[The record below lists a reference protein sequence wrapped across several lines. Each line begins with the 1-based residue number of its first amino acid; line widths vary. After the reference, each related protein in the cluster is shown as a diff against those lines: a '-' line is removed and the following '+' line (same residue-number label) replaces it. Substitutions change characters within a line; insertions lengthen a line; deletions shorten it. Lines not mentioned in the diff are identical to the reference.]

1 MSKKQ
6 QEFSKTAYRKNE
18 NRCLP
23 IIAGLLGMGFVWAA
37 PAMFAVKGDTLWY
50 SNSFFAVLLWLLVSF
65 GFYTICKKGFAGS
78 NKKWILPGAFSLL
91 FSVCMVFGARLESEG
106 SVSFTD
112 GSMWLCILVLG
123 VCFSV
128 AVRFLWEQE
137 LGKGLEP
144 EPAKSDERSLHFSG
158 ILLTALAIF
167 ICYVPVFLA
176 VYPGF
181 FVYDAQD
188 ELMQVITRNFST
200 HHPLLHVL
208 MLGGMI
214 QLVYKITGSYNLGIA
229 CYTLFQM
236 AVLSGLFA
244 YAVHCLKKEGM
255 RKGARIATALYFGLF
270 PTIVMFS
277 LCSAKDGLFTGMV
290 LILTLMLRKLFCGP
304 KEFFEN
310 KSDVVLLILS
320 ALGMSLLRHNGFYA
334 LVVFA
339 FLAVLTCRLTGL
351 YTAWKKGL
359 TALAVILAGY
369 FLING
374 AMTTILSAEDSE
386 NQELLTV
393 PIMQMARVY
402 AYEQDSLS
410 KEDKQALCEILPHD
424 ALMRYTPKVSD
435 GVKID
440 FNNEAYSKNPS
451 KYLKLWA
458 KLGAEHP
465 FAYLNAWFMTSYGFW
480 YPDAVIDVYRG
491 NSVFT
496 FTYED
501 SSYFGFETEQPGE
514 RQSRLPLLEEA
525 YRCLSLEL
533 TQQKIPVLS
542 MLFSPGFLFW
552 AMMLI
557 LGKFAYDGSI
567 RKLFPYGF
575 MLLLWLTVILGPTY
589 LVRYVVFLWALM
601 PVLLWELFCG
611 CPKKS
616 AFGDI

>member
-1 MSKKQ
+1 MNLQWWQKAD
-6 QEFSKTAYRKNE
+6 KTAYGRKE
-18 NRCLP
+18 KLP
-23 IIAGLLGMGFVWAA
+23 LPVTAGLLGLGFVWAA
-37 PAMFAVKGDTLWY
+37 PAMLATEGDTLWY
-50 SNSFFAVLLWLLVSF
+50 SNSLFSVLLWLAASF
-65 GFYTICKKGFAGS
+65 CFYTICNKGFEGS
-78 NKKWILPGAFSLL
+78 YKKWILPGVFSLL
-91 FSVCMVFGARLESEG
+91 FSVCMVFGAQLESKG

-112 GSMWLCILVLG
+112 GGMWLCILLLCCCFTVL
-123 VCFSV
+123 
-128 AVRFLWEQE
+128 VRFVWELQFNSRNVE
-137 LGKGLEP
+137 EKQSTTE
-144 EPAKSDERSLHFSG
+144 EIASEKKSGFLYVFW
-158 ILLTALAIF
+158 TALAIF

-208 MLGGMI
+208 MLGGII

-236 AVLSGLFA
+236 AVLSGVFA
-244 YAVHCLKKEGM
+244 YAIHCLKKEGM
-255 RKGARIATALYFGLF
+255 KKSVRIATALYFGLF

-290 LILTLMLRKLFCGP
+290 LILTFMLRKLFCGP
-304 KEFFEN
+304 KEFFGEKGN
-310 KSDVVLLILS
+310 VALLILS
-320 ALGMSLLRHNGFYA
+320 AMGMSLLRHNGFYA
-334 LVVFA
+334 LLVFA
-339 FLAVLTCRLTGL
+339 LLSVATCKLTGISPV
-351 YTAWKKGL
+351 WKKGL
-359 TALAVILAGY
+359 VAFAVILAGY
-369 FLING
+369 FLVNG
-374 AMTTILSAEDSE
+374 AMTMILSADDSE

-402 AYEQDSLS
+402 AYEQDTLS
-410 KEDKQALCEILPHD
+410 EEDKQTLNEILPHD

-440 FNNEAYSKNPS
+440 FNNEIYSQNPS

-496 FTYED
+496 FTYGD

-514 RQSRLPLLEEA
+514 RQSKLPLVQEA
-525 YRCLSLEL
+525 YRRLSLEL
-533 TQQKIPVLS
+533 TQQKAPVLS

-557 LGKFAYDGSI
+557 LGKFAYH
-567 RKLFPYGF
+567 RKWKKLLPYGF
-575 MLLLWLTVILGPTY
+575 AVLLWLTVILGPTY
-589 LVRYVVFLWALM
+589 LVRYVVFLWVLM
-601 PVLLWELFCG
+601 PVLLWDLF
-611 CPKKS
+611 
-616 AFGDI
+616 DI